1 MAGFADTAKA
11 VATAT
16 SPREFDLSYA
26 TTLEEVLEKLNARA
40 AAFQMPFSI
49 KGGIPGQR
57 IVFEKEPNLEVGL
70 WLYVKDGTH
79 IRMQPNISQN
89 TTSVNGM
96 RVDKNSVLRQGV
108 KNSAVSLP
116 IARGE
121 YIDYVTETVRKI
133 LNGEAVEDY
142 VAPATPE
149 EAPGAEPE
157 KDWLVTLLLCL
168 FLGQIGV
175 HRFYVGK
182 IGTGIIWILTFGCCG
197 IGTIIDLIK
206 IICGK
211 FTDKKGNLIQRK
223 KK

>member
-1 MAGFADTAKA
+1 MANFADTTKA

-16 SPREFDLSYA
+16 RPREFDLPYA
-26 TTLEEVLEKLNARA
+26 TTLEEILAKLNARA

-57 IVFEKEPNLEVGL
+57 IVFEKEPNLEVTL

-89 TTSVNGM
+89 STSVNGM

-108 KNSAVSLP
+108 KNMAVAMPL
-116 IARGE
+116 ARGE
-121 YIDYVTETVRKI
+121 YIDHVTETVQKI
-133 LNGEAVEDY
+133 LNGEPVEDY

-157 KDWLVTLLLCL
+157 KNWLTTLLLCL
-168 FLGQIGV
+168 FLGALGV

-182 IGTGIIWILTFGCCG
+182 IGTGIIWVLTCGCFG
-197 IGTIIDLIK
+197 IGVIVDLIK

-223 KK
+223 K

>member
-16 SPREFDLSYA
+16 SPRQFDLSYT
-26 TTLEEVLEKLNARA
+26 TTLEEVLSKLNARS

-57 IVFEKEPNLEVGL
+57 IVFEKEPNLDITL
-70 WLYVKDGTH
+70 WVYVKDGTH
-79 IRMQPNISQN
+79 IRIQPQFSQN
-89 TTSVNGM
+89 STTVNGM
-96 RVDKNSVLRQGV
+96 RVDKNSALRRGA
-108 KNSAVSLP
+108 KNVAVTLP

-121 YIDYVTETVRKI
+121 YVDHVTETIQKI
-133 LNGEAVEDY
+133 LNGEPVEDY
-142 VAPATPE
+142 VAPAPE
-149 EAPGAEPE
+149 DAPGAEPE

-168 FLGQIGV
+168 FLGGAGV

-182 IGTGIIWILTFGCCG
+182 IGTGILWILTLGGGFGL
-197 IGTIIDLIK
+197 GTLVDLVK

-223 KK
+223 K